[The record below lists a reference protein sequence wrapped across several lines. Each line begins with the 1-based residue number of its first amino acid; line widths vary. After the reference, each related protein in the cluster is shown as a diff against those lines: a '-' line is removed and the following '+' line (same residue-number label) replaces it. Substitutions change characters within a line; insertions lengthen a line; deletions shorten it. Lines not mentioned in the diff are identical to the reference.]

1 MSSWQGRKSGRCAG
15 KRDNRQDGAG
25 RGKVPAV
32 GGRGGQSVPG
42 CRRATPNVLRL
53 KPPCSRT
60 LRCDSRSIRG
70 TDGRLAGSPAAA
82 SGHRCAGSRLR
93 DIPRA
98 DPRALSNSVGCR
110 PSTMWCGVL
119 LQRGGV
125 SCCRGRPRSAT
136 IVSVP
141 APGFRAG
148 SANVLSSFA
157 FLLAAL
163 MAFRRWRQAGGDDIA
178 SLRLIIAVAAVGL
191 RSFAF
196 HALATLGAAVL
207 DVGPI
212 AVVIC
217 SAPFVAL
224 HRFLVAFARRRLLA
238 RLRGAVTQRLVPTGI
253 LNGSIGH
260 VARSVRCAWWRP
272 WRGDRAIA
280 FAPNATAATG
290 FRRGSRACTENWLV
304 AAHDIGGVCHV
315 AGITIN

>member
-1 MSSWQGRKSGRCAG
+1 MPPKYDVVRSTF
-15 KRDNRQDGAG
+15 
-25 RGKVPAV
+25 
-32 GGRGGQSVPG
+32 
-42 CRRATPNVLRL
+42 AT
-53 KPPCSRT
+53 
-60 LRCDSRSIRG
+60 
-70 TDGRLAGSPAAA
+70 
-82 SGHRCAGSRLR
+82 
-93 DIPRA
+93 
-98 DPRALSNSVGCR
+98 
-110 PSTMWCGVL
+110 W
-119 LQRGGV
+119 GV
-125 SCCRGRPRSAT
+125 SCCPGRPPSAT

-141 APGFRAG
+141 APGFRAE

-163 MAFRRWRQAGGDDIA
+163 MAFRRWWRQTGGDDIA

-253 LNGSIGH
+253 LNGSIGY
-260 VARSVRCAWWRP
+260 VARSVRSAWWRP
-272 WRGDRAIA
+272 WRGERAIA

-304 AAHDIGGVCHV
+304 AAHDIGVFVTSLALRSIDFICGTIPVGTRFFWHLLKTWCHI
-315 AGITIN
+315 ASIY